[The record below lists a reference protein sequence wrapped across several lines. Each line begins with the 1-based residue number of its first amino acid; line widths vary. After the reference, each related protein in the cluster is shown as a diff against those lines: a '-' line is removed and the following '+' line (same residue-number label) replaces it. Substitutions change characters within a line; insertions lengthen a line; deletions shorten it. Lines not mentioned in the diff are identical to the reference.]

1 MMDEERILEYALQW
15 FALSTM
21 HGEEAH
27 KLMPISDAKSLIVFA
42 QLIEQK
48 TREECAKV
56 CEQDSMFDYDPVQTQ
71 ENCAAAIREGK

>member
-42 QLIEQK
+42 QLIEQQ

-56 CEQDSMFDYDPVQTQ
+56 CMSLCSVIEEPHEF
-71 ENCAAAIREGK
+71 ERCAAAIREGK